1 MPSNFNP
8 ENALLK
14 RFKSAG
20 RRAARGPRY
29 AEDDENWLN
38 AKRVARELNKV
49 LEASGPRNG
58 AIARAA
64 GELRL
69 STRQV
74 YTLLAR
80 YRCQR
85 TVSSV
90 LSRKGQN
97 RRKRLADDV
106 EAIVAATLRE
116 QWMVPEAPP
125 LAPIVG
131 EIRARCEEAS
141 LRPPSYVAIR
151 DRAASL
157 FSPEEIAKRRS
168 ANPNHLRR
176 LKPRPGYI
184 SAPRPL
190 AVTQIDHTPT
200 DIQFVEVI
208 DGAGAFVGRAYLT
221 ILVDVFS
228 RGILGF
234 CLTLEAPSTLSVAL
248 CLAHAICRKEAWLE
262 ARGVAYAWPMF
273 GRPEQIVTDSAKEF
287 RGTALRRVCTEY
299 GVSIRRRNRGRVH
312 EGGVVE
318 RLLGKLNAVIGRHDG
333 ATGSSIADRDG
344 YPSEKRACLTFADLE
359 RCVALAIID
368 HNGQMNEKTLK
379 VPVREWRDH
388 VTGSSDTTDSAE
400 AVLLN
405 FLPEK
410 QRRLTPQGV
419 ELFALHYYAPWLGVL
434 VPERDRLGKLEI
446 RYDPRDTS
454 CIYVRDPT
462 DAKFRVATRR
472 DGVTTSLTLW
482 EHLRNRREKRAAQAR
497 TATEKI
503 ALSREIGAIVAA
515 ARATRPLTPRSSKAE
530 LRDTVR
536 AAQAAEA
543 PKPFQTTEPIG
554 APPEPHPT
562 RAKRLLPVES
572 W

>member
-1 MPSNFNP
+1 MPHFNSGVP
-8 ENALLK
+8 RK
-14 RFKSAG
+14 
-20 RRAARGPRY
+20 AATARL
-29 AEDDENWLN
+29 ADDEHWRD
-38 AKRVARELNKV
+38 AKRVARELDKV
-49 LEASGPRNG
+49 LEAPGPRKT

-69 STRQV
+69 STRQI
-74 YTLLAR
+74 YTLLSR
-80 YRCQR
+80 YREER
-85 TVSSV
+85 TVSA
-90 LSRKGQN
+90 LLARKGVA
-97 RRKRLADDV
+97 RRKRLAGDA
-106 EAIVAATLRE
+106 EAIIAATLQE
-116 QWMVPEAPP
+116 KWMVLEAPP
-125 LAPIVG
+125 LAPVVV
-131 EIRARCEEAS
+131 EIRARCEAAGI
-141 LRPPSYVAIR
+141 RPPSYVAVR
-151 DRAASL
+151 ARAATL
-157 FSPEEIAKRRS
+157 FTPEEIAKRRS

-228 RGILGF
+228 RCILGF

-262 ARGVAYAWPMF
+262 SRGIAHAWPTF
-273 GRPEQIVTDSAKEF
+273 GRPKQIVTDSAKEF
-287 RGTALRRVCTEY
+287 RGAAFRRGCAEY
-299 GVSIRRRNRGRVH
+299 GVAIRRRNRGRVH

-333 ATGSSIADRDG
+333 ATGRSIKDRDG
-344 YPSEKRACLTFADLE
+344 YSSEKLACLTFADLE

-379 VPVREWRDH
+379 VPLNEWGAH
-388 VTGSSDTTDSAE
+388 VADLPEVADAPE

-410 QRRLTPQGV
+410 RRRLTPQGM

-434 VPERDRLGKLEI
+434 VPERDRLEKLEV
-446 RYDPRDTS
+446 RYDPRDIS
-454 CIYVRDPT
+454 RIYVRDPS
-462 DAKFRVATRR
+462 DNSFRVAMRR
-472 DGVTTSLTLW
+472 DGVTASLTLW
-482 EHLRNRREKRAAQAR
+482 EHLRDRREKRAGQAR

-503 ALSREIGAIVAA
+503 AISREIDSIVNA
-515 ARATRPLTPRSSKAE
+515 ARATKTRAPRSSKAE
-530 LRDTVR
+530 FRDVVR

-543 PKPFQTTEPIG
+543 PKPYQAMEPADVPI
-554 APPEPHPT
+554 APHPA
-562 RAKRLLPVES
+562 RAKRLLPIED